1 MLRIAIFILSLVS
14 FDFIIS
20 QLFLLD
26 ILYKKKIEI
35 FKNDIENRVSNNEYK
50 YTFKKNS
57 KFIARYDHKYTL
69 IDYSISTNNLGF
81 RDKKIR
87 TLKKEKN
94 YSIII
99 GDSFVEGVGLEY
111 DDTLTAI
118 LNEKLS
124 EKEFE
129 KFEFLNAGVSSYS
142 PYIYKKKIIDV
153 INKNEWLKV
162 DSVVILYDK
171 SDIADNTGFY
181 NKPKNFP
188 NEKKVFKNRKKEKL
202 IHDFKKMQFITIF
215 TEQTISGIF
224 LREIIGGTV
233 ESFLRYLKFYLKS
246 QKVFDKKFYNI
257 NKAHI
262 NSLYASDFHRLQSFF
277 YEPKW
282 ENEGKKSVNFA
293 FENFNT
299 LKKFLNDK
307 GIKLVVVIYP
317 WPFEL
322 LDNKVRNK
330 YLNYIN
336 FKFNEEDIDSLVI
349 YDKFVK
355 GNKAENILK
364 FYIPKDVHY
373 NRLGN
378 KVLGDEIFKKI
389 YVTQRLN

>member
-1 MLRIAIFILSLVS
+1 MLRITIFILYLVA

-20 QLFLLD
+20 QLFFLD

-35 FKNDIENRVSNNEYK
+35 FKSDIENRVPHNEYK

-57 KFIARYDHKYTL
+57 KFIARYDHKYSLKDYL
-69 IDYSISTNNLGF
+69 INTNNLGF
-81 RDKKIR
+81 RDKEIR
-87 TLKKEKN
+87 TLKKEKT

-118 LNEKLS
+118 LNKKLS
-124 EKEFE
+124 KKEFE

-142 PYIYKKKIIDV
+142 PYIYKKKIMDI

-162 DSVVILYDK
+162 ESVVILYDK

-181 NKPKNFP
+181 NEPENFP
-188 NEKKVFKNRKKEKL
+188 IEKKVFKNRKREKL
-202 IHDFKKMQFITIF
+202 INDFKNLQFISIF

-224 LREIIGGTV
+224 LREIIGGSV
-233 ESFLRYLKFYLKS
+233 ENFLRYIKFYLKS
-246 QKVFDKKFYNI
+246 QKVYNKKFYNI

-277 YEPKW
+277 YYPKW
-282 ENEGKKSVNFA
+282 EIEGKKSINFA
-293 FENFNT
+293 FENFYN
-299 LKKFLNDK
+299 LKNFLTDR

-322 LDNKVRNK
+322 IDNKVRNK

-336 FKFNEEDIDSLVI
+336 LKFNEKNIDNLVI
-349 YDKFVK
+349 YDEFIK
-355 GNKAENILK
+355 GNVAENILK
-364 FYIPKDVHY
+364 FYLLKDVHY
-373 NRLGN
+373 NKFGN

-389 YVTQRLN
+389 YTTK